1 MARGQPWVTSYP
13 GVPPQPP
20 QSCPRPGLSLTYLP
34 PSPRAATSWAQQVWD
49 GRQLGGKKGKMSSYL
64 GLGRGGAVTHKLGQS
79 PHQSPSRL
87 PCDPCRSDCPQVPP
101 AQRGLLGLLGFSL
114 PSGRP
119 RPRGAFLE
127 VGLRSGLGKLDL

>member
-49 GRQLGGKKGKMSSYL
+49 GRQLGGKKGKMSSYWAWE
-64 GLGRGGAVTHKLGQS
+64 GAGQS
-79 PHQSPSRL
+79 PTSWGRARIGAP
-87 PCDPCRSDCPQVPP
+87 PGCPATP
-101 AQRGLLGLLGFSL
+101 AAQTAHRYPL
-114 PSGRP
+114 
-119 RPRGAFLE
+119 PRGASWVF
-127 VGLRSGLGKLDL
+127 